1 MKMITLEVDQEDF
14 DAIQSAIC
22 RRQSF
27 QCLPDGDGNL
37 TGRIVAEICR
47 GWLERVDAQ
56 SGNDDSSGEDWKK

>member
-1 MKMITLEVDQEDF
+1 MKTITLEVDQEDF

-56 SGNDDSSGEDWKK
+56 SGGDDSAGEEWKK